1 MDHQANPNL
10 SQSTAEQAD
19 RSSAALPPPQY
30 HSAPPP
36 PPHYTA
42 RPVKQKRGFFSGC
55 LVFLLVVLVC
65 SASCVLLLGIFGHG
79 CLNALDEWSTESSSF
94 STAFNKQDFRISR
107 KVIIPAED
115 NSLEQI
121 AVIKVQGVIRNSDG
135 RSLRSAET
143 IAEELRLASQD
154 DNVVA
159 IILDMDTPGG
169 EVVASDEILHQVL
182 ACKTAG
188 KPVVTCMRSMA
199 ASGGYFIASGSDWII
214 ANRMT
219 LTGSIGVIIGSYQI
233 SGLLD
238 KIGIQPAI
246 YRSGVMKDML
256 SPTREPSSLERD
268 YIQNMVSSTFQEFC
282 QVVANGREQYPTLE
296 AVAAAPF
303 GDGRVLSG
311 ADALAAGLVDQ
322 LGYMSD
328 AIAKA
333 RELGDAA
340 NAAVV
345 RYAYAPNWV
354 DVFFSLK
361 APDSLNISGVTPPA
375 AFALEP
381 GKLYYLYP
389 NACP

>member
-1 MDHQANPNL
+1 MDHQANPDL
-10 SQSTAEQAD
+10 SQSAAEQAD

-55 LVFLLVVLVC
+55 LAFLLVVLVC
-65 SASCVLLLGIFGHG
+65 SASCALLLGIFGHG

-107 KVIIPAED
+107 KVIIPAEN
-115 NSLEQI
+115 NSSEQI
-121 AVIKVQGVIRNSDG
+121 AVIKIQGVIRNSGG

-233 SGLLD
+233 SGLLE
-238 KIGIQPAI
+238 KVGIQSEI
-246 YRSGVMKDML
+246 YRSGAMKDML
-256 SPTREPSSLERD
+256 SPTREPSSLERE
-268 YIQNMVSSTFQEFC
+268 YVQNMVNSTFQEFC
-282 QVVANGREQYPTLE
+282 QVVANGREQHPTLE

-340 NAAVV
+340 DAAVV

-354 DVFFSLK
+354 DVFFAMK

-375 AFALEP
+375 AFTPEP

>member
-1 MDHQANPNL
+1 MDPQVLPDP
-10 SQSTAEQAD
+10 SRTAAEPPD
-19 RSSAALPPPQY
+19 RSSASLPPPQY
-30 HSAPPP
+30 SPP

-42 RPVKQKRGFFSGC
+42 LPVKRKRGFFSSC
-55 LVFLLVVLVC
+55 LLFLLVLLAGGAIC
-65 SASCVLLLGIFGHG
+65 ILLLGMFGQG
-79 CLNALDEWSTESSSF
+79 CLNALDEWSAESSSL
-94 STAFNKQDFRISR
+94 STAFTKHDFRISR
-107 KVIIPAED
+107 KIIVPAG
-115 NSLEQI
+115 NNATEQI
-121 AVIKVQGVIRNSDG
+121 AVIKVQGVIQNSGG
-135 RSLRSAET
+135 RSLHSAEI
-143 IAEELRLASQD
+143 IAEELRLASLD
-154 DNVVA
+154 SDVVA
-159 IILDMDTPGG
+159 VILDMDTPGG

-182 ACKTAG
+182 ACRNAG
-188 KPVVTCMRSMA
+188 KPVVTCMRSLA

-233 SGLLD
+233 SGLLE
-238 KIGIQPAI
+238 KIGIRPET

-256 SPTREPSSLERD
+256 SPTRERSALERD

-282 QVVANGREQYPTLE
+282 QVVANGREQYPTPA

-311 ADALAAGLVDQ
+311 ADALSAGLVDQ
-322 LGYMSD
+322 LGYMND

-333 RELGDAA
+333 RELSNAA

-345 RYAYAPNWV
+345 SYAYAPSWM
-354 DVFFSLK
+354 DVVFSLK
-361 APDSLNISGVTPPA
+361 APDSLKISGVMPPA
-375 AFALEP
+375 TFALEP